1 MRRMTLA
8 VCTLAAALTITA
20 APAQAQSR
28 FWIGGAAILP
38 SGDFGDGFKTGF
50 GINAGFKA
58 WQSSNERASVWAE
71 GLFGMNDADTDI
83 IDAKSTMFGGY
94 GTFSYTLTASGSTRP
109 YLLGSLGYLS
119 QKLEVEGVSAT
130 EGGLGFG
137 GGLGISFG
145 KIDVEARYWSAS
157 IADGTTAF
165 LTLGAGISF

>member
-8 VCTLAAALTITA
+8 VCTLAAALAVTT
-20 APAQAQSR
+20 APAHAQNR
-28 FWIGGAAILP
+28 FWIGGAAVLP

-50 GINAGFKA
+50 AINAGVKA
-58 WQSSNERASVWAE
+58 WQASNERASVWVE
-71 GLFGMNDADTDI
+71 GLFGMNDGDTDVL
-83 IDAKSTMFGGY
+83 DVKSTMIGGY

-119 QKLEVEGVSAT
+119 QKIEIENVSGT

-137 GGLGISFG
+137 GGLGVSFG

-157 IADGTTAF
+157 INDGTTAF

>member
-8 VCTLAAALTITA
+8 VCTLVAALAITA

-28 FWIGGAAILP
+28 FWLGGAAILP

-50 GINAGFKA
+50 GINGGIKA
-58 WQSSNERASVWAE
+58 WQSPNKRASLWAE
-71 GLFGMNDADTDI
+71 GLLGMNDADTDI
-83 IDAKSTMFGGY
+83 VDAKSTMIGGY
-94 GTFSYTLTASGSTRP
+94 GTLSYNLTTTGSAQP

-119 QKLEVEGVSAT
+119 QKIEVDGVSAT
-130 EGGLGFG
+130 EGGLSFG

-145 KIDVEARYWSAS
+145 KIGVEARYWSAS

>member
-1 MRRMTLA
+1 MTLA
-8 VCTLAAALTITA
+8 VCSLAAALALTA
-20 APAQAQSR
+20 TPAHAQSR
-28 FWIGGAAILP
+28 FWLGGAAILP

-50 GINAGFKA
+50 GINAGIKA
-58 WQSSNERASVWAE
+58 WQASNERASIWAE
-71 GLFGMNDADTDI
+71 GLFGMNDGDTDLA
-83 IDAKSTMFGGY
+83 DVKSTMFGGF
-94 GTFSYTLTASGSTRP
+94 GTFSYTLTASGSAQP

-119 QKLEVEGVSAT
+119 QKFEVADVSTT